1 MDSIRLFFAGDFCS
15 KPSTTHISVSEEL
28 KGLLESCD
36 LRIVNFEVPLMPEPV
51 LEQVPFFQNDD
62 APAFLKNLG
71 FDLFSLANNHAFD
84 CGDDGFRKTVTALGE
99 DKTFGSG
106 LYDEAYRVKIVEVKG
121 VKIGFLALS
130 YASQQGVFDD
140 VSRHN
145 GLGCAYINDLRV
157 NHDIMAAKK
166 EVDFLFVLPHD
177 GIEYIDV
184 PLPETIARYRDFI
197 DYGADA
203 VIGSHPHCPQGWE
216 TYKGKNIFYSLGN
229 FFFNSKPTPD
239 FQADKPHWY
248 EGMCVIASI
257 QDGQIFF
264 EVVNTLN
271 RANRELVLDNHE
283 ARRQHNEL
291 LCRYLQDANAYK
303 KCLDAAIVKLSMEQ
317 ELPIVDR
324 FHVHQPLRKRARA
337 FARKCLYKLKGYPI
351 DTNTS
356 LLMLLKNDSRRNLL
370 IQSLKK

>member
-15 KPSTTHISVSEEL
+15 KPSPSHISVSDDL
-28 KGLLESCD
+28 KDLLKNCD
-36 LRIVNFEVPLMPEPV
+36 LRIINFEVPLMPEPA

-62 APAFLKNLG
+62 APAFLKSLG
-71 FDLFSLANNHAFD
+71 FDFFSLANNHAFD
-84 CGDDGFRKTVTALGE
+84 CGDDGFRKTVSALDGN
-99 DKTFGSG
+99 TFGSG
-106 LYDEAYRVKIVEVKG
+106 TYEDAYRVKIVEVKG
-121 VKIGFLALS
+121 VKIGFMAFS
-130 YASQQGVFDD
+130 YASQQGIFDD
-140 VSRHN
+140 VRHHD

-166 EVDFLFVLPHD
+166 EVDFLFILPHD

-203 VIGSHPHCPQGWE
+203 VIGTHPHCPQGWE
-216 TYKGKNIFYSLGN
+216 TYKEKTIFYSLGN

-248 EGMCVIASI
+248 EGLCAIANI
-257 QDGQIFF
+257 HDGQLSFDVI
-264 EVVNTLN
+264 NTLN
-271 RANRELVLDNHE
+271 RDNLELVLDDRELRNK
-283 ARRQHNEL
+283 HNKQI
-291 LCRYLQDANAYK
+291 CNYLQNKEEYEQ
-303 KCLDAAIVKLSMEQ
+303 CLDAAIEKLATEQ
-317 ELPIVDR
+317 EIPIIDR
-324 FHVHQPLRKRARA
+324 FRVRQPLRKRARA

-356 LLMLLKNDSRRNLL
+356 LLMLLKNDARRNLL